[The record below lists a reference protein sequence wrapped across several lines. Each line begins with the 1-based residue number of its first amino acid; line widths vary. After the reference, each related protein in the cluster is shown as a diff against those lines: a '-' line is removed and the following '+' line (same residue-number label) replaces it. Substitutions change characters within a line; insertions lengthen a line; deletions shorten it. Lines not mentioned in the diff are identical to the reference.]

1 MIFQCFFLVF
11 ILTLIKKYLKNCKSM
26 IPQRSFLVFILTLI
40 KKYLKNYKS
49 MILQRYCLV
58 FILPYLANSINFI
71 KDNYVQTRV
80 SSYTYTQLPIKK
92 KEKNTSN

>member
-1 MIFQCFFLVF
+1 MILQRFFFSVYSY
-11 ILTLIKKYLKNCKSM
+11 LIKQNSKNCKSM
-26 IPQRSFLVFILTLI
+26 ILQRSFLVFILTLI
-40 KKYLKNYKS
+40 KKYLKNCKS

>member
-1 MIFQCFFLVF
+1 
-11 ILTLIKKYLKNCKSM
+11 
-26 IPQRSFLVFILTLI
+26 
-40 KKYLKNYKS
+40 

-80 SSYTYTQLPIKK
+80 SSYTYTQLPIKE

>member
-1 MIFQCFFLVF
+1 
-11 ILTLIKKYLKNCKSM
+11 
-26 IPQRSFLVFILTLI
+26 
-40 KKYLKNYKS
+40 

-80 SSYTYTQLPIKK
+80 SSYTIYTTSNK
-92 KEKNTSN
+92 KERKKHIKLKST

>member
-1 MIFQCFFLVF
+1 
-11 ILTLIKKYLKNCKSM
+11 
-26 IPQRSFLVFILTLI
+26 
-40 KKYLKNYKS
+40 

-92 KEKNTSN
+92 KEKNKQIKIYIMELQLSFWRGACIFLISFRPPQPRQKVSFTRCEFPKMFS